1 MGIYTIQYTVY
12 IYLLTNLLDSHILYS
27 TVGWVHLIYGE
38 VTTTFYLVRFTC
50 IVYIQKGGLSS
61 SIARKT
67 VDLDQLVRFTCTL
80 YSTVGWADLIY
91 FE

>member
-1 MGIYTIQYTVY
+1 MELGLVDIIRNKCIFYVDFLPTVYNMAEKGGGDKWEYTVY

-50 IVYIQKGGLSS
+50 IH
-61 SIARKT
+61 T
-67 VDLDQLVRFTCTL
+67 E
-80 YSTVGWADLIY
+80 GWAELIY
-91 FE
+91 CA